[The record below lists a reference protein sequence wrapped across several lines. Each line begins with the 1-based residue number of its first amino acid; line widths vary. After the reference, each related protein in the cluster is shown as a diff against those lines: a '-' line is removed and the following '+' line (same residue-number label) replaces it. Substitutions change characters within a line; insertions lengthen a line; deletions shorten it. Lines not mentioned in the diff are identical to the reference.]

1 MVYKPRKTGPIS
13 LGTET
18 IICLIKYRNYLF
30 NFNSLLPPLKCVSH
44 VETKIKYLLGLFV
57 FKQGR
62 WLHGSYI
69 TIRMV
74 EGGAFYCWRRRC
86 RLRSGHIPER
96 FFCTLLLSLFQIK
109 DSDLNINLL
118 KLITK
123 KVVVP
128 VECRSRKGG
137 RQLAHGKGGRGRSI
151 VDVSAADFG
160 DYIIFQR
167 YSFYI

>member
-1 MVYKPRKTGPIS
+1 MAA
-13 LGTET
+13 
-18 IICLIKYRNYLF
+18 
-30 NFNSLLPPLKCVSH
+30 
-44 VETKIKYLLGLFV
+44 
-57 FKQGR
+57 
-62 WLHGSYI
+62 I

-137 RQLAHGKGGRGRSI
+137 RQLAHGKGGRGRSS

-160 DYIIFQR
+160 DYIIFLR
-167 YSFYI
+167 YSFTFNCEVSFKIKGYNININLRKLTDNKNYFSLTGSISFCVKYSKCEQF